1 MLRELVCVV
10 AVAASL
16 RTETT
21 TPCASGFL
29 STPCPLVR
37 STITTTPLPCPTIAS
52 PCGELAIFG
61 ARVVLAQ
68 SVGSPGSMVTAT
80 PSVSIETTMT
90 TTPAPCFSTSKK
102 PCPILISTSTT
113 TPCVA
118 TRMDALASAG
128 ARDTPDRASS
138 ATAAVFGSTVTTTPL
153 PCPTSAT
160 PCTVTTT
167 PCIIATMVSTV
178 TPTPVPCPTTAL
190 PWGALAIAG
199 SHFDLA
205 QGSPSRLKATT
216 TIATTSVVTTIA
228 MATATVT
235 TTTTATTTSSTTT
248 ITTSSTSRTTTTAI
262 ATTTFDS
269 HVGLAISGASMHA
282 KLLSSRSHSVE
293 HAKTTLRRK
302 EHESKHSARIGN
314 SFLSLVTWLLML
326 LLLILLIAGWHCCCR
341 SKGKSPSISPNVTE
355 EVPLL
360 AGDLTK
366 PTELE
371 TILETAR
378 EAIPVASASRSAEEP
393 YEDPET
399 VLNIAHEA
407 HRMESARTVDDAPAY
422 VISSTEL
429 PVAVDVAPIQEPENL
444 VAVETR
450 DGPMESA
457 SLDRHREIPP
467 VGEAPKNTGC
477 CACRGRH

>member
-1 MLRELVCVV
+1 
-10 AVAASL
+10 
-16 RTETT
+16 
-21 TPCASGFL
+21 
-29 STPCPLVR
+29 
-37 STITTTPLPCPTIAS
+37 
-52 PCGELAIFG
+52 
-61 ARVVLAQ
+61 
-68 SVGSPGSMVTAT
+68 
-80 PSVSIETTMT
+80 
-90 TTPAPCFSTSKK
+90 
-102 PCPILISTSTT
+102 
-113 TPCVA
+113 
-118 TRMDALASAG
+118 MDALAIAG
-128 ARDTPDRASS
+128 ARDTPERASS
-138 ATAAVFGSTVTTTPL
+138 ANAAMFGSTVTTTPL
-153 PCPTSAT
+153 PCTTTAT
-160 PCTVTTT
+160 PCDALAIAGAHVDLARGSGEVGSPHATVTTT

-178 TPTPVPCPTTAL
+178 TPTPVPCPTTAS

-199 SHFDLA
+199 SHLDLA

-228 MATATVT
+228 MATTTVT

-248 ITTSSTSRTTTTAI
+248 TITISSTSRTTTTAI
-262 ATTTFDS
+262 VTTTFDS

-314 SFLSLVTWLLML
+314 SFLSLVTWPL
-326 LLLILLIAGWHCCCR
+326 LLLLLVLLIAGWHCCCR
-341 SKGKSPSISPNVTE
+341 SKGKSPSIPPNVTE

-378 EAIPVASASRSAEEP
+378 ESIPLASASRSAEEP

-407 HRMESARTVDDAPAY
+407 HRIESARTIDDAPAY

-450 DGPMESA
+450 DAPKESA
-457 SLDRHREIPP
+457 SASPDRHREIPP